1 MRGMKEICDNI
12 RVRFDEMDRARE
24 RSLGHSRQII
34 RHSGDAIKAIHR
46 GEWEKAD
53 ELIEETGRMVRE
65 VAAELTAALGG
76 VAPEPKAS

>member
-24 RSLGHSRQII
+24 RSLGYSRQII

-46 GEWEKAD
+46 ERVGQ
-53 ELIEETGRMVRE
+53 G
-65 VAAELTAALGG
+65 
-76 VAPEPKAS
+76 